1 MCTDGVGECV
11 LMKCSWWGGSAVNGY
26 IRGEKGVATAL
37 AYIVKGVGY
46 LKTPCVFRHRQVE
59 GIGFTF

>member
-1 MCTDGVGECV
+1 M
-11 LMKCSWWGGSAVNGY
+11 NGY

-59 GIGFTF
+59 GIGFRLPLKTFTGYIESGCW

>member
-1 MCTDGVGECV
+1 M
-11 LMKCSWWGGSAVNGY
+11 NGY

-46 LKTPCVFRHRQVE
+46 LKTPCFFRHRQVE
-59 GIGFTF
+59 GIGITF